1 MNGLSY
7 LAMKL
12 KEARK
17 NAKMSAAEAGTLI
30 NRSDS
35 TIYAYESDNAEP
47 NAEQLL
53 TLCRAYGVEISYFYP
68 PEYSTPW
75 RWLSNDERKLLEG
88 YRKLDED
95 GKRMILALL
104 DYRGEVR

>member
-1 MNGLSY
+1 MKELSY
-7 LAMKL
+7 FAIRL
-12 KEARK
+12 KKARK
-17 NAKMSAAEAGTLI
+17 QANMSAAEAGALI

-75 RWLSNDERKLLEG
+75 RGLSDDERKLLEG
-88 YRKLDED
+88 YRKMTEE
-95 GKRMILALL
+95 GKSIVLALV
-104 DYRGEVR
+104 DYRGEVK